1 MRKLAITIVVIVA
14 LLVVAALVAPRF
26 INVNRYH
33 DKIQSELEQ
42 RMGRQ
47 VSLGEMHLSILPLA
61 FRVDNAVIGEDPS
74 FGTKPFAQT
83 KELDVS
89 AKLWPLVHGDVQVNS
104 LELKQP
110 QIEIIRN
117 PEGVWNFSSIGK
129 PGTSGHATPPPETAG
144 QRPSAT
150 TGGKP
155 SPATVKPEGGQ
166 QPPSSASSSSG
177 NQKSLSIADL
187 KITDGQVA
195 LTDMQKHQPRSVYDH
210 IDLRLMNYAQD
221 QPFDIQAA
229 AHLPGAGNQEI
240 KLDGHGGP
248 INQADPASTPFKGT
262 LELAQV
268 SIGGLQKFLN
278 SQSLSGTDGM
288 VSGKTD
294 FNNQA
299 GKIASSG
306 SLKIDQPRVR
316 GHEVGY
322 PIAADYSFSDDLNA
336 GALHIDKGLLK
347 LGATPLSISGDIN
360 TKATPME
367 LNLKVNANNVSLQ
380 EAAKLAASLG
390 VAFNPG
396 MDFAGRLNADVHAQG
411 PANQPALNG
420 TLSAN
425 DLVISGKDLKE
436 PVNVKAIELALTP
449 EEIRSNDFT
458 ASTGGTA
465 ITGRF
470 SLSRYTS
477 ASPAVDATLKT
488 VNANLGELL
497 NVAKAYGVSAAEG
510 MTGSGMVSLDV
521 HASGPLK
528 NSAAM
533 IFSGTGAVQNAELKS
548 ATVSQPLKIKN
559 ADLRFSQNS
568 AMLDNLTAS
577 LGSTNATGSM
587 TARNFAAPD
596 IQFTLAADQINVAEL
611 QKILGVSQVKRASL
625 SGFWNFV
632 STAQAAATASP
643 SATSQGML
651 DKITGGG
658 NLSVGSITYQ
668 DLVLNNVRSKVAL
681 DHGVIR
687 MNPVTAQLYNGQ
699 ETGAITVDARKDPIV
714 FDVQSKLDKVD
725 ANKMLSSVSSLKQTL
740 YGMLAANANTSF
752 NTGGNGNIAS
762 TLNGNLGLNLANGKL
777 AKIDLLYELANI
789 GKFLSTGKQISQKGF
804 TNLTALTGN
813 FNVRNGV
820 AQTNDL
826 KAVIDGGT
834 LAGNGLINL
843 ADETLNMHLTAV
855 LTQAMTKSVGGVG
868 NIGGYMNTALA
879 NKNGELVVPV
889 IVTGTFSNPHFAP
902 DVEKI
907 AQMKLNNLLPT
918 SANPGN
924 LTSGIMGAILGN
936 KNGNNGPASGQG
948 QGQNSGLQGIL
959 NSLPGRKQPAQPTAP
974 SGNQQGQAAPQQNP
988 AGPSQTQQQQ
998 QQQASSWQDV
1008 LGQALGKKKQQPA
1021 STPPANG
1028 QPQPASTPP
1037 ANGQPQPQNPPPQ

>member
-1 MRKLAITIVVIVA
+1 MRKFAITVVVIVA
-14 LLVVAALVAPRF
+14 LLVVAALIAPRF
-26 INVNRYH
+26 INVNQYH
-33 DKIQSELEQ
+33 DKIQSELAQ
-42 RMGRQ
+42 RIGRQ
-47 VSLGEMHLSILPLA
+47 VSLGNMHLSIIPLA
-61 FRVDNAVIGEDPS
+61 VRVDNAVIGEDPN
-74 FGTKPFAQT
+74 FGSKPFAQAQ
-83 KELDVS
+83 ELDVS
-89 AKLWPLVHGDVQVNS
+89 VKLLPLLHKDVQVNS

-110 QIEIIRN
+110 QIEMIRN
-117 PEGVWNFSSIGK
+117 AQGVWNFSSIGK
-129 PGTSGHATPPPETAG
+129 PAASASANPPSPTAN
-144 QRPSAT
+144 AT
-150 TGGKP
+150 TGLKNSAKP
-155 SPATVKPEGGQ
+155 SPTTVKPAAGEQ
-166 QPPSSASSSSG
+166 PSSSPSE
-177 NQKSLSIADL
+177 NQQSFSIADL

-195 LTDMQKHQPRSVYDH
+195 LTDMQKRQPRVVYDH
-210 IDLRLMNYAQD
+210 IDLRLMNYAPD

-229 AHLPGAGNQEI
+229 VHLPGAGNQEI

-248 INQADPASTPFKGT
+248 INQSDPASTPFKGT

-268 SIGGLQKFLN
+268 SIGGLEKFLN
-278 SQSLSGTDGM
+278 SPSLSGTDGI

-294 FNNQA
+294 FSNQA

-306 SLKIDQPRVR
+306 SLKIEQPRIR
-316 GHEVGY
+316 GNEVGY

-336 GALHIDKGLLK
+336 GALHIDKGQLK
-347 LGATPLSISGDIN
+347 LGATPLAISGDVN

-367 LNLKVNANNVSLQ
+367 LNLKVNADNVSLQ
-380 EAAKLAASLG
+380 EAAKLAASAG

-396 MDFAGRLNADVHAQG
+396 MNFAGRLNADVHAQG
-411 PANQPALNG
+411 PASQPALNG

-425 DLVISGKDLKE
+425 DLVISGKDLKQ

-449 EEIRSNDFT
+449 QEIRSNDFT
-458 ASTGGTA
+458 ASTGGTTV
-465 ITGRF
+465 TGRF
-470 SLSRYTS
+470 TLSRYTS
-477 ASPAVDATLKT
+477 VSPAVDATLKT

-510 MTGSGMVSLDV
+510 MSGSGMVSLDV
-521 HASGPLK
+521 HAIGPLK
-528 NSAAM
+528 DSSAM
-533 IFSGTGAVQNAELKS
+533 TFSGTGGLQNAEIKS
-548 ATVSQPLKIKN
+548 ATVTQPLKVKN
-559 ADLRFSQNS
+559 ANLRFSQNS
-568 AMLDNLTAS
+568 AMLDNLAAS
-577 LGSTNATGSM
+577 LGSTNATGSLS
-587 TARNFAAPD
+587 ARNFTAPD
-596 IQFTLAADQINVAEL
+596 FQFTLAADQINVAEL
-611 QKILGVSQVKRASL
+611 QKILGVSQVKQALLHR

-632 STAQAAATASP
+632 SAAQAAASSSAPATPAS
-643 SATSQGML
+643 SSGILNKM
-651 DKITGGG
+651 TGGG
-658 NLSVGSITYQ
+658 NLTVGSITYQ
-668 DLVLNNVRSKVAL
+668 DLVLNNVRSKVVL
-681 DHGVIR
+681 DHGLIH
-687 MNPVTAQLYNGQ
+687 MNPVTAQVYNGQ

-740 YGMLAANANTSF
+740 YGLLAANANTSF

-834 LAGNGLINL
+834 VAGNGLINL

-868 NIGGYMNTALA
+868 SIGGYMNTALA
-879 NKNGELVVPV
+879 NKNGELVVPI

-924 LTSGIMGAILGN
+924 LTSGIMGILG
-936 KNGNNGPASGQG
+936 KNGNANDQG
-948 QGQNSGLQGIL
+948 QGQNGGLQGIL
-959 NSLPGRKQPAQPTAP
+959 NSLPGRKQPQQPA
-974 SGNQQGQAAPQQNP
+974 GNQQQQQQQGQAAPQQNP
-988 AGPSQTQQQQ
+988 PGQTQQQEQ
-998 QQQASSWQDV
+998 QPTSWQDA
-1008 LGQALGKKKQQPA
+1008 LGQVLGKKKQQPA
-1021 STPPANG
+1021 STPP
-1028 QPQPASTPP
+1028 PP
-1037 ANGQPQPQNPPPQ
+1037 PPNGQPQPQNPPPQ